1 MGNCPSLHGV
11 IACELFPTRCAKT
24 FLEQISVMRI
34 IEAYEVNAIM
44 ITKQHNGEL
53 WRCGMSDELR
63 IKFWGVRGSYPT
75 PGEGT
80 VKYGG
85 NTASV
90 EIHAGQR
97 TIILDAG
104 TGIIP
109 LGRQLASERVSE
121 ILLLF
126 SHLHHDHTQGFPFFI
141 PAYIPSTKLH
151 ILGPDGTHESLKN
164 VLEHN
169 QSSETFPLSLRDMA
183 STKNIQAARESQI
196 IVWDEAGVR
205 VTESSIGVSDE
216 AIVIRIHKSYAHP
229 GGVFVYRISWRGK
242 SIVYA
247 TDTEGYVG
255 TDKRLVAF
263 AKDADVLIHDAQYS
277 DEHYW
282 GLLDGFPST
291 QGYGHST
298 VTMAC
303 EVAASARVGGLIL
316 FHHDPA
322 YSDAMVAGMEA
333 SAREKFA
340 AAQAASEGLE
350 LVLRNEMK
358 MTGMLQQN
366 NAATR
371 DVKYAHHD

>member
-1 MGNCPSLHGV
+1 
-11 IACELFPTRCAKT
+11 
-24 FLEQISVMRI
+24 
-34 IEAYEVNAIM
+34 
-44 ITKQHNGEL
+44 
-53 WRCGMSDELR
+53 MSDELR
-63 IKFWGVRGSYPT
+63 IKFWGVRGSYPA

-90 EIHAGQR
+90 EIRAGER
-97 TIILDAG
+97 TILLDAG

-109 LGRQLASERVSE
+109 LGRELAGSKRAGELV
-121 ILLLF
+121 LLF
-126 SHLHHDHTQGFPFFI
+126 SHLHHDHTQGFPFFV
-141 PAYIPSTKLH
+141 PAYLPNARLH
-151 ILGPDGTHESLKN
+151 IFGPDGTHESLKN

-169 QSSETFPLSLRDMA
+169 QSSETFPVSLRDMA
-183 STKNIQAARESQI
+183 STKNIQAVRESQV
-196 IVWDEAGVR
+196 IVWEEAGVR
-205 VTESSIGVSDE
+205 MAESVTGLSDE
-216 AIVIRIHKSYAHP
+216 AIIIRIHKSYAHP
-229 GGVFVYRISWRGK
+229 GGVLVYRITWRGK
-242 SIVYA
+242 SVVYA

-282 GLLDGFPST
+282 GQLAGFPST

-298 VTMAC
+298 VTMAS
-303 EVAASARVGGLIL
+303 EVAAAARVGELIL

-322 YSDAMVAGMEA
+322 YSDAMVAGMQA
-333 SAREKFA
+333 SAKEKFGATRA
-340 AAQAASEGLE
+340 AREGLE
-350 LVLRNEMK
+350 LVVGDETK
-358 MTGMLQQN
+358 MTGRLQQN